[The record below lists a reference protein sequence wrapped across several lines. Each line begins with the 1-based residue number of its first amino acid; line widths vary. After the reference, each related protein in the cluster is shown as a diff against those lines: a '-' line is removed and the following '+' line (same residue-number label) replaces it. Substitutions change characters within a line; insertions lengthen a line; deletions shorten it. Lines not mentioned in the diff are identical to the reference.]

1 MFSENKLKKLD
12 NNTNYIEISEY
23 IDCRNKLDE
32 IYEQKINGMRI
43 RSKCHCY
50 EYGEKSSKVF
60 FNLEKSRGA
69 QSTIQN
75 IRNDKKD
82 LTYNKRINQELLD
95 FHEGLFSDNL
105 NVSNNETMQF
115 LSLVSIPQPIEDQSR
130 DFEFILPEKDPLL
143 VLKSMPNNESLVNDG
158 LTKKFYEVF
167 C

>member
-1 MFSENKLKKLD
+1 MK
-12 NNTNYIEISEY
+12 
-23 IDCRNKLDE
+23 
-32 IYEQKINGMRI
+32 Q
-43 RSKCHCY
+43 
-50 EYGEKSSKVF
+50 SSKVF
-60 FNLEKSRGA
+60 LNLEKSRGA

-82 LTYNKRINQELLD
+82 LTYKKRINQELLH

-115 LSLVSIPQPIEDQSR
+115 LSSVSIPQLIEDQSR
-130 DFEFILPEKDPLL
+130 DCEFILPEKDPLL

-158 LTKKFYEVF
+158 LTKEFYEVF